1 MNIEKWIE
9 QALSKIGTM
18 KIYKLEMFKFAKA
31 KSVLGGGGWCALFL
45 LHVLRTSVR
54 NTLGREINVTSFS
67 IISY

>member
-31 KSVLGGGGWCALFL
+31 KSVLGGEVG
-45 LHVLRTSVR
+45 VLYSCYMYCVPQS
-54 NTLGREINVTSFS
+54 EIH
-67 IISY
+67 